1 MIDVYNLTFGYSRKR
16 LLFKDLNLHLKKGHI
31 YGLLGKNGAGKTSL
45 LKCLAGLTYPQ
56 DGDIRING
64 HHPGKRQPSF
74 LEDIFY
80 LPEEIHVPDMTAQSF
95 AKGTAPF
102 YPRFHQ
108 GEYEQYLNDF
118 EVPFSR
124 SLSKLSLGQQ
134 KKFIISFALAC
145 NTSVLIMD
153 EPTNGLDIP
162 SKAKFRKVI
171 ASAFSDDRLVVISTH
186 QVRDLDNLID
196 SVLILNNQQIVL
208 NSSNEELSSRLNFG
222 LMMESDAVEALYAEE
237 SFRGIHAISVNK
249 NGATSKPDLELLFNG
264 VVAEN
269 EALLNHLNR
278 Q

>member
-1 MIDVYNLTFGYSRKR
+1 MIEVQNLTFGYSRKR
-16 LLFKDLNLHLKKGHI
+16 LLFMDLNLRLEKGHI

-45 LKCLAGLTYPQ
+45 LKCLAGLTYPKSGSIQ
-56 DGDIRING
+56 ING
-64 HHPGKRQPSF
+64 YEPGKRQPSF

-80 LPEEIHVPDMTAQSF
+80 LPEEIHVPDMTAQGF

-108 GEYEQYLNDF
+108 GEYEQYLKDF
-118 EVPFSR
+118 EVPLSR

-145 NTSVLIMD
+145 NTSLLIMD

-171 ASAFSDDRLVVISTH
+171 ASAFNDDRLVVISTH

-196 SVLILNNQQIVL
+196 SVLILNNQKIVL
-208 NSSNEELSSRLNFG
+208 NSSNEELSSRLYFG
-222 LMMESDAVEALYAEE
+222 LMKESDAVEALYAEE
-237 SFRGIHAISVNK
+237 SFRGIHAISANET
-249 NGATSKPDLELLFNG
+249 GGISKPDLELLFNG

-269 EALLNHLNR
+269 DALLNHLNK
-278 Q
+278 